1 MLPRF
6 GPVLLLLSASMGF
19 ALAQL
24 GPLAPAPEW
33 KELDAYQE
41 AITRQEF
48 LDLLDN
54 LYAPGGA
61 ARGLIDVQK
70 EHATIR
76 MGTSSQTGVYH
87 LRFAANRASAKP
99 ARRYWRP
106 AAAIGGRTT
115 ELPLRGMHI
124 ALDPGH
130 IGGTY
135 ARMEER
141 WFQWGDA
148 QPVTEG
154 DMTLIVARL
163 LKPKLE
169 ALGARVSLVRES
181 DRPVTRARPKHFRS
195 AALAELRALGI
206 TRPRPTYD
214 PGDPPS
220 ARRHTL
226 QWQEEQL
233 FYRTAEIR
241 ARADLVNRKIR
252 PDLVVCLH
260 FNAESWGDPRRP
272 DMIERNH
279 LHVLVN
285 GAYSRS
291 EVLLDDNRFDL
302 LLRLLQGASHEEVP
316 AAGAVATAMARRTG
330 LPAYVYSTSNARRTG
345 RNPYVYARNLLANR
359 LYQCPVLF
367 LEPYV
372 MNSPEVH
379 ERVQAGDYR
388 GAREV
393 GGKLRLSLYEEYALS
408 VAEGLASHY
417 RASR

>member
-1 MLPRF
+1 MLHRF
-6 GPVLLLLSASMGF
+6 GPVLALLTAAVDF
-19 ALAQL
+19 AWAQL
-24 GPLAPAPEW
+24 GPLAPQPDW
-33 KELDAYQE
+33 KKLDPYQE
-41 AITRQEF
+41 SITRQEF
-48 LDLLDN
+48 QDLLDG

-61 ARGLIDVQK
+61 ARGMIDVHKHQ
-70 EHATIR
+70 AAIR
-76 MGTSSQTGVYH
+76 TGEGGQAGFYH
-87 LRFAANRASAKP
+87 LRFAADRASAKP
-99 ARRYWRP
+99 APRYWRP
-106 AAAIGGRTT
+106 AAAIGGRTA
-115 ELPLRGMHI
+115 EHPLRGMHI

-141 WFQWGDA
+141 WFQWGA
-148 QPVTEG
+148 AEPVMEG
-154 DMTLIVARL
+154 DMTLIVAQL

-181 DRPVTRARPKHFRS
+181 NHPVTRARPQQLRA

-206 TRPRPTYD
+206 TSPRPAYD
-214 PGDPPS
+214 PGDPAS
-220 ARRHTL
+220 ARRHTI

-252 PDLVVCLH
+252 PDLVICLH

-285 GAYSRS
+285 GAYSRG
-291 EVLLDDNRFDL
+291 EVVLLDNRFDL
-302 LLRLLQGASHEEVP
+302 LLRLLQRTSHEELA
-316 AAGAVATAMARRTG
+316 AAGTVATAMARRTG
-330 LPAYVYSTSNARRTG
+330 LPAYVYETSNARRAG

-372 MNSPEVH
+372 MNNPEVH
-379 ERVQAGDYR
+379 ERVQAGAYR
-388 GAREV
+388 GSREV
-393 GGKLRLSLYEEYALS
+393 AGKLRLSLYEEFAVS